1 MKRYR
6 RNAEYVPDL
15 FAFTSIDRNGRVRV
29 MAAAEA
35 LELRTKGKGCK
46 SGVLMQ
52 SGLRVLHCLL
62 FTFCAIPTGRCCPSY
77 EAIREKTGYC
87 KSTIAGALR
96 RLEASGLLRITR
108 RLIRTPLGA
117 RQTSNAYAFRE
128 AGQGERTPEYTHS
141 TATTNLIKN
150 KSMQPSAP
158 ISGPVQLSFSVQR
171 VLKTIRQ
178 SRGGGSTLPPT
189 NKEMQYN
196 PSTG

>member
-15 FAFTSIDRNGRVRV
+15 LAFTSIDRNGRVRV

-46 SGVLMQ
+46 SGVLKQ

-77 EAIREKTGYC
+77 EAIRKATGYC
-87 KSTIAGALR
+87 VATIAGALQ
-96 RLEASGLLRITR
+96 RLEASGYLRITR
-108 RLIRTPLGA
+108 RIVRTSLGA
-117 RQTSNAYAFRE
+117 RQTTNAYAFRE
-128 AGQGERTPEYTHS
+128 FGQGERKPDYTNS
-141 TATTNLIKN
+141 KATTNLIKN
-150 KSMQPSAP
+150 KGMQPGTP
-158 ISGPVQLSFSVQR
+158 ISGPVQLSFSMQQ
-171 VLKTIRQ
+171 VLKIIRQ
-178 SRGGGSTLPPT
+178 RRGGGHIQLPT
-189 NKEMQYN
+189 NQEIQCN